1 MHPPGKRVTV
11 YIGLGSNL
19 GDRKENLRAAG
30 AKIAKMAEV
39 DVILSSSYYESEP
52 VGYTEQGH
60 FLNSVLKVSTTLS
73 PQELLRGLQAIEN
86 ELKRK
91 RLFRWGPRTIDLD
104 ILFYGQ
110 EVIQE
115 ESLVIPHERLHTR
128 AFVLV
133 PLMELAP
140 DLVHPGSG
148 KTIGEHLQTLDKEG
162 QSVTRVEYTVKE

>member
-1 MHPPGKRVTV
+1 MHPPGKRVTA

-19 GDRKENLRAAG
+19 GDRQQNLQDAG
-30 AKIAKMAEV
+30 AKIAQMAGV
-39 DVILSSSYYESEP
+39 DVIVSSSFYESEP
-52 VGYTEQGH
+52 VGYTEQGY
-60 FLNSVLKVSTTLS
+60 FLNSVLKVSTTLN

-115 ESLVIPHERLHTR
+115 EGLVIPHERLHTR

-133 PLMELAP
+133 PLKELAP

-148 KTIGEHLQTLDKEG
+148 KTIGEHLQVLEKEG
-162 QSVTRVEYTVKE
+162 QSVTRMEYNVKE